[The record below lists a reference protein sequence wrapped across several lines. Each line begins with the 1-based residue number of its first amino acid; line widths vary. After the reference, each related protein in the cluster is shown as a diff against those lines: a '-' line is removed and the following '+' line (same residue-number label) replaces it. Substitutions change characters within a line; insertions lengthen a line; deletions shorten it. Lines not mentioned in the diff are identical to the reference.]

1 MDAPGAVAEMDL
13 DTVRGILL
21 VTLMLA
27 FLGLWAWAWSKK
39 RKPDFDR
46 ASRMP
51 LEEDN
56 GRIPEHKGVEE

>member
-1 MDAPGAVAEMDL
+1 MDENIIRAIVLVAL
-13 DTVRGILL
+13 IVG
-21 VTLMLA
+21 

-51 LEEDN
+51 LEEDF
-56 GRIPEHKGVEE
+56 GKIPERDGDEE